1 MTPTTPPPER
11 LPSLTGL
18 RFVAAFGVYICHA
31 AFLVPWM
38 RGRSWMPTEL
48 LGPLAVSLFFIL
60 SGFVLTRFAR
70 PGDTARA
77 FWRRRVVKIYPNHLT
92 ALLLFMIFFLATGMA
107 VQQSGSVLAS
117 VLALVPGVLLV
128 HTWLPNYHLIGSGN
142 IVSWSLACEVFF
154 YLLFPL
160 LLALV
165 RRIPPR
171 RLTAAAVC
179 TAAAVWTV
187 PAVSY
192 ALDGAPLPG
201 FPWPVPRNQMWFA
214 YFLPLCRLPEFVLG
228 IILATGMRSG
238 DRTRRMGMGAS
249 SALLLASVALGTTV
263 LPQVFLFAAVGVV
276 PLTLLIRATAALDLR
291 GARSPLRTPAMVF
304 LGEISYAFYL
314 VHTLALLVV
323 DRILGDAWYGLA
335 TGVLGLPVALL
346 MAWLLYTLVE
356 QPCMRRFA
364 RRRTTPGSAPA
375 RATADPGEPGKVV

>member
-1 MTPTTPPPER
+1 MTPTTSPPER

-18 RFVAAFGVYICHA
+18 RFVAAFGVYLCHA
-31 AFLVPWM
+31 VFLGL
-38 RGRSWMPTEL
+38 RGRAWIPTEL

-92 ALLLFMIFFLATGMA
+92 ALVLFMIYFLVIGMA
-107 VQQSGSVLAS
+107 VQPSGSVLS
-117 VLALVPGVLLV
+117 LVPGILLV
-128 HTWLPNYHLIGSGN
+128 HTWLPNYTLIGSGN

-160 LLALV
+160 LLTLV
-165 RRIPPR
+165 RKIPPR
-171 RLTAAAVC
+171 RLAAAAVC
-179 TAAAVWTV
+179 MAAAVWTV
-187 PAVSY
+187 PVVSY
-192 ALDGAPLPG
+192 ALHGAPLPG
-201 FPWPVPRNQMWFA
+201 FPWPVPRDQLWFA

-238 DRTRRMGMGAS
+238 DRKRRTGVWAS
-249 SALLLASVALGTTV
+249 SALLLASLVLGATV
-263 LPQVFLFAAVGVV
+263 LPPVFLFAAVGVV
-276 PLTLLIRATAALDLR
+276 PLTLLIRATASLDLR
-291 GARSPLRTPAMVF
+291 GARSPLRTPVMVF

-323 DRILGDAWYGLA
+323 DHFTGAAWSGLA

-346 MAWLLYTLVE
+346 MAWLLYALVE

-364 RRRTTPGSAPA
+364 RRRRPAPGSAPA
-375 RATADPGEPGKVV
+375 PATAESEEPGKAV

>member
-1 MTPTTPPPER
+1 MTPTNPPPER

-31 AFLVPWM
+31 AFIGP
-38 RGRSWMPTEL
+38 GRSWMTTEL

-77 FWRRRVVKIYPNHLT
+77 FWRRRVVKIYPNHLI
-92 ALLLFMIFFLATGMA
+92 AWVLFMIYFLVIGVA
-107 VQQSGSVLAS
+107 VAQSGSVLAS

-171 RLTAAAVC
+171 RLAAAGVC
-179 TAAAVWTV
+179 MAAAVWTV
-187 PAVSY
+187 PVVSY
-192 ALDGAPLPG
+192 ALGGAPLPG
-201 FPWPVPRNQMWFA
+201 FPWPVPRDQLWFA

-238 DRTRRMGMGAS
+238 DRKRRMGMWAS
-249 SALLLASVALGTTV
+249 SALLLASLALGATE
-263 LPQVFLFAAVGVV
+263 LPPVFLFAAVGVV

-291 GARSPLRTPAMVF
+291 GAPSPLRTPVMVF

-314 VHTLALLVV
+314 VHTLALMVV
-323 DRILGDAWYGLA
+323 NHITGDAWSGLA

-356 QPCMRRFA
+356 RPCMRRFA
-364 RRRTTPGSAPA
+364 RRRRATPGSAPA
-375 RATADPGEPGKVV
+375 RATADPEKPGKVV